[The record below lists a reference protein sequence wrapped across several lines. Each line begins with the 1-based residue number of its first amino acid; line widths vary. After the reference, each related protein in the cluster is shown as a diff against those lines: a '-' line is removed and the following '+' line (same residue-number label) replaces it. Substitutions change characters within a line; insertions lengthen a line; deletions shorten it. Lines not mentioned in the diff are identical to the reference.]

1 MHPRLCDSINRMA
14 NLPQFYEWV
23 NERGKVPGSKK
34 DGASRPGSADASR
47 ARIDPEGT
55 KKSLKKVQL
64 TLKQIFSKS
73 IQEWNKE
80 LPEMKTDD
88 LLGDSSIN
96 NIIFTKLKEVFSAL
110 VDAATLAGS
119 CARTRGSCSRPSD
132 THGRGGREGMAW
144 RIACETGT
152 RCGAA

>member
-1 MHPRLCDSINRMA
+1 MNIVLDAGSMHPRLCDSINRMA

-23 NERGKVPGSKK
+23 NERGKVPVSKK

-55 KKSLKKVQL
+55 KKGLKKGKL
-64 TLKQIFSKS
+64 TLKQIFSKT
-73 IQEWNKE
+73 IQDWNKE

-96 NIIFTKLKEVFSAL
+96 NIIFTKQ
-110 VDAATLAGS
+110 GS
-119 CARTRGSCSRPSD
+119 SL
-132 THGRGGREGMAW
+132 
-144 RIACETGT
+144 
-152 RCGAA
+152 